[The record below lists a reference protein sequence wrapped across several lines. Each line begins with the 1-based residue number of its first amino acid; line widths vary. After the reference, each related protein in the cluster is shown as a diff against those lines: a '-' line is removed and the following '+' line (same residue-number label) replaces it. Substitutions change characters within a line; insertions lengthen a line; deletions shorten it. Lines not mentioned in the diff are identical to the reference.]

1 LEAFV
6 LKLKSN
12 CVEVASIPFNGEPI
26 EDLLSKEWLLTN
38 NRGGYASSTIIGC
51 NTRRYHGLLVGSLNP
66 PVNRIM
72 ALAQCMEKIIFEV
85 TDNGNGTGETIFDLA
100 TFEFEDKLAA
110 INGNYMKEF
119 RRDVGVHFKYEIPNI
134 KLTKSLYLMPDDD
147 IAVLVYDFTH
157 VKKRG
162 RFIVRPFIGLRDFH
176 CLQKSYA
183 PLNSICLPKSLLVR
197 HDVPGS
203 CQLFINSEK
212 MEFRDDKQWW
222 FDFAYR
228 QDKLR
233 GQHYTEDLWAPG
245 FFECVINSPTKIVL
259 QAGLYGSG
267 KIDLESLRSGCNIKS
282 VRENLIEKQNDV
294 ISAVKSRDKNMKM
307 LCLAAD
313 QFIVKKQTRNAP
325 RTTILAGFPWFADWG
340 RDAFISMP
348 GLLLAT
354 GRQDDAK
361 SLLVTFAQA
370 ADEGMIPNRFDDYSG
385 TAYFNSVDASLWFIH
400 AAFQYLDHT
409 GDSESFTRD
418 MLPIIRWVVDSYQKG
433 TRFDIHADEDG
444 LITAG
449 NKNMQLT
456 WMDAKCDGVV
466 FTPRHGKAVEINALW
481 FNALSLLSFFYI
493 ERDGKTAQRYQQMA
507 DKVRSSF
514 YKAFWNESQGY
525 LNDCILPDGSIDSA
539 LRPNQIFAVSLPYS
553 ALIKQQ
559 QSKIVKVVKEKLLTP
574 YGLRTLDTE
583 NERYKGKYIG
593 LQAERDEAYHQG
605 TVWPYLVGPFVESY
619 LKVNGFSRQ
628 SRKDAAAFITPLL
641 KYLNE
646 GNCPGNV
653 PEIFDGDEPF
663 EPRGCMAQ
671 AWNIAELIRAYQL
684 IYN

>member
-6 LKLKSN
+6 LTLKSN
-12 CVEVASIPFNGEPI
+12 CIEIASIPFNGETI

-38 NRGGYASSTIIGC
+38 NRGGYASSTIVGC

-72 ALAQCMEKIIFEV
+72 ALAQCMEKIIFDAA
-85 TDNGNGTGETIFDLA
+85 DNGNETGETIFNLA
-100 TFEFEDKLAA
+100 TLEFEDKLAA
-110 INGNYMKEF
+110 VNGNYIKKF
-119 RRDVGVHFKYEIPNI
+119 RRDIGVHLEYQIPNI

-147 IAVLVYDFTH
+147 IAVLVYDFTR
-157 VKKRG
+157 VKRRS
-162 RFIVRPFIGLRDFH
+162 RFIIRPFVGLRDFH
-176 CLQKSYA
+176 SLQKSYA
-183 PLNSICLPKSLLVR
+183 PLDSICLPKSLLVR

-203 CQLFINSEK
+203 CQLIINSEK
-212 MEFRDDKQWW
+212 MEFTEDKQWW

-233 GQHYTEDLWAPG
+233 GQHYTEDLWTPG
-245 FFECVINSPTKIVL
+245 FFECLINSPTRIVL
-259 QAGLYGSG
+259 QAGLYGPG
-267 KIDLESLRSGCNIKS
+267 KIDLEPLRSICDIKD
-282 VRENLIEKQNDV
+282 VRENLIKKQNNV
-294 ISAVKSRDKNMKM
+294 LSAVRNRDKNIKI
-307 LCLAAD
+307 LSLAAD
-313 QFIVKKQTRNAP
+313 QFIVKKQTNHAP

-370 ADEGMIPNRFDDYSG
+370 ADEGVIPNRFDDYSG

-418 MLPIIRWVVDSYQKG
+418 MLPIIRWIVDSYQKG

-449 NKNMQLT
+449 NKDMQLT
-456 WMDAKCDGVV
+456 WMDAKSDGVV

-481 FNALSLLSFFYI
+481 FNALSRLVFFYI
-493 ERDGKTAQRYQQMA
+493 DRDGKTAQYYQQIA

-514 YKAFWNESQGY
+514 YKSFWNESLGY
-525 LNDCILPDGSIDSA
+525 LNDCILPDGSIDST

-553 ALIKQQ
+553 ALMKHQQ
-559 QSKIVKVVKEKLLTP
+559 GMIVKVIEEKLLTP

-593 LQAERDEAYHQG
+593 LQTERNEAYHQG
-605 TVWPYLVGPFVESY
+605 TVWPYLIGPFIESY
-619 LKVNGFSRQ
+619 LKVNEFSRQ
-628 SRKDAAAFITPLL
+628 SRKNATAFITPLL
-641 KYLNE
+641 NYLTD
-646 GNCPGNV
+646 GSCPGNV

-663 EPRGCMAQ
+663 ESRGCMAQ

-684 IYN
+684 IYT